1 MTLTNDQKFL
11 IRSALFEKI
20 DLWEKCEKEA
30 KDLYPRLAKQFA
42 RQIEQAE
49 EIIDKL
55 EEEVEDAT

>member
-20 DLWEKCEKEA
+20 DLWEKCQHEA

-42 RQIEQAE
+42 RQVSEAE
-49 EIIDKL
+49 AIIDKL
-55 EEEVEDAT
+55 EEEVEQ